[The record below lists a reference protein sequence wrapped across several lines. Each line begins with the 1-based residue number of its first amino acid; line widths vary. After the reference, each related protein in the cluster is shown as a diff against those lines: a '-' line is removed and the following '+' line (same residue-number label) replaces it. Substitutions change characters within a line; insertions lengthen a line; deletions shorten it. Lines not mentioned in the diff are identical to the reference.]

1 MKLNFVLGSFAI
13 IGLVSACGTHA
24 VNDLDSPPDGHG
36 DGSGAT
42 GGSTGGGTAS
52 AGRAN
57 GGDSNT
63 AGRANGDG
71 DGTAGRA
78 NGSGTAGRAHGDDS
92 NTAGRANSDGSAGR
106 AHGDGSAGRANGDG
120 TAGRS
125 DTDGDGVGGSKS
137 DIDDDAGGAPG
148 DDSDNAGASDDGD
161 GEGGSNGD
169 DDASGGAPASGGT
182 GGLPAS
188 GGTAGLASGG
198 SGGISSTGGSAG
210 ISASGGSGD
219 VSSTGGSAGLS
230 ASGGSGDVSSTGGSA
245 GLSASGGSGGVAG
258 TGGAG
263 GSAGAGGNQELEPE
277 YLFTEE
283 TFGGNGRTCTTCH
296 TAATGTIS
304 PEQVEALY
312 SADPS
317 DPLFRPLDSDDGAS
331 SDYTELREH
340 ATFRVSINLPPG
352 VTLTSD
358 PTATSVVLRRSVPST
373 INTPALDPILMW
385 DGREPTLTDQALS
398 AVLGHSEG
406 TIVPTSTQLDLI
418 AQFEQGP
425 DFFSSDLL
433 RQYDQGGPAPTW
445 PPGNTAEEQRGRRW
459 FAQDSAAPRFNICG
473 QCHGGPMA
481 NTTQSNSGLPVGQ
494 RFQTV
499 NVSEFNHLNNPT
511 YQFTF
516 PDPKNP
522 GKTVTV
528 TTPDPGRA
536 LITGDVR
543 DLNFFK
549 IPSLWG
555 VKNTA
560 PYFHDNSAATLEELM
575 DHYEQHLGTFLPKN
589 GTYPSPH
596 VPTAQDKADIVA
608 YLKLL

>member
-1 MKLNFVLGSFAI
+1 MKLNSVLGTFAI
-13 IGLVSACGTHA
+13 VVLVNACGTRVA
-24 VNDLDSPPDGHG
+24 DDTGSAPDDH
-36 DGSGAT
+36 
-42 GGSTGGGTAS
+42 
-52 AGRAN
+52 
-57 GGDSNT
+57 
-63 AGRANGDG
+63 GDG
-71 DGTAGRA
+71 DGTGHTGGTGGSNGNNTANAGRSSGDNTA
-78 NGSGTAGRAHGDDS
+78 NAGRSSGD
-92 NTAGRANSDGSAGR
+92 NTANAGR
-106 AHGDGSAGRANGDG
+106 SSGDSTANAGRSSGDNG

-125 DTDGDGVGGSKS
+125 DSKGNGMGGSKS
-137 DIDDDAGGAPG
+137 DVDDDAGGAPS
-148 DDSDNAGASDDGD
+148 DDDNGAAGASDD

-169 DDASGGAPASGGT
+169 EGASGGRA
-182 GGLPAS
+182 
-188 GGTAGLASGG
+188 ASGG
-198 SGGISSTGGSAG
+198 SG
-210 ISASGGSGD
+210 
-219 VSSTGGSAGLS
+219 GLS
-230 ASGGSGDVSSTGGSA
+230 ASGGSGDVSSTGGSGGLSA
-245 GLSASGGSGGVAG
+245 SGGSGDVSSTGGSGGLSASGGSGGVAG
-258 TGGAG
+258 SGAG
-263 GSAGAGGNQELEPE
+263 GSAGAGGNPSLDPE
-277 YLFTEE
+277 YLFTTE

-296 TAATGTIS
+296 SAATGTIS
-304 PEQVEALY
+304 PDEVEALY

-317 DPLFRPLDSDDGAS
+317 DPLFRPLDSDDGVG
-331 SDYTELREH
+331 SDYTQLREH
-340 ATFRVSINLPPG
+340 ATFRVSINLPAG

-373 INTPALDPILMW
+373 INTPALDSVLMW

-398 AVLGHSEG
+398 AVLGHSQG
-406 TIVPTSTQLDLI
+406 TVVPTSTQLGLI
-418 AQFEQGP
+418 AQFEQGT

-445 PPGNTAEEQRGRRW
+445 PAGNTAEEQRGRRW

-473 QCHGGPMA
+473 QCHGGPMT

-511 YQFTF
+511 YQFRF
-516 PDPKNP
+516 PDPKNA

-560 PYFHDNSAATLEELM
+560 PYFHDSSAATLEELV

-596 VPTAQDKADIVA
+596 VPTTQDKADIVA

>member
-1 MKLNFVLGSFAI
+1 M
-13 IGLVSACGTHA
+13 
-24 VNDLDSPPDGHG
+24 
-36 DGSGAT
+36 
-42 GGSTGGGTAS
+42 
-52 AGRAN
+52 
-57 GGDSNT
+57 
-63 AGRANGDG
+63 
-71 DGTAGRA
+71 
-78 NGSGTAGRAHGDDS
+78 
-92 NTAGRANSDGSAGR
+92 
-106 AHGDGSAGRANGDG
+106 G

-125 DTDGDGVGGSKS
+125 DGNGSGVGGSTS
-137 DIDDDAGGAPG
+137 DVDHDAGGAP
-148 DDSDNAGASDDGD
+148 SDDDHDAGGAKD
-161 GEGGSNGD
+161 EGEGGSNGEE
-169 DDASGGAPASGGT
+169 DASGGLSATGGLGGRSASAGT
-182 GGLPAS
+182 GGLA
-188 GGTAGLASGG
+188 
-198 SGGISSTGGSAG
+198 
-210 ISASGGSGD
+210 ASGGSGD
-219 VSSTGGSAGLS
+219 VSSSGGSAGLS
-230 ASGGSGDVSSTGGSA
+230 ASGGSGDVSSTGGSGATSSTGGSA
-245 GLSASGGSGGVAG
+245 GLSASGGSGDVSSSGGSGDVSSSGGSGDVSSTGGSGGGISASGGSGGVAG
-258 TGGAG
+258 SGGSG
-263 GSAGAGGNQELEPE
+263 GSAGSGGNQELDPE
-277 YLFTEE
+277 YLFTRE

-296 TAATGTIS
+296 SPATGTIS
-304 PEQVEALY
+304 PDEVEALY
-312 SADPS
+312 SADPT

-340 ATFRVSINLPPG
+340 ATFRVSINLPAG

-385 DGREPTLTDQALS
+385 DGREPSLTDQALS

-418 AQFEQGP
+418 AGFEQGP

-543 DLNFFK
+543 DVNFFK